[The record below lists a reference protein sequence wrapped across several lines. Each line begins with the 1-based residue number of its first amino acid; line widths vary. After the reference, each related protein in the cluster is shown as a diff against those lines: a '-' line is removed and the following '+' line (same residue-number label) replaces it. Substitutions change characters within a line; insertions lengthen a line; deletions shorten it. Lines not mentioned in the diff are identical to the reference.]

1 MKFLYKSCFV
11 LALIFAVQSCDIDT
25 IENPNGPTA
34 ESLLDGASLADLRL
48 MAHGLEALLRND
60 MQFHYWTTSMVAR
73 EYYDLNGTDPRY
85 TGELLGA
92 QGATLD
98 NNGFLTTRAFAS
110 AYRVVRN
117 AINLITATQNSSASL
132 SAEETNG
139 IVGYA
144 KTLQAYK
151 LLHELLRQY
160 QNGIRLDVED
170 PDNLG
175 SFVSFED
182 GLAGIASLLD
192 EAASMLSNAGS
203 KFVFNLSSGFA
214 GFNTPATFR
223 QFNRAIAAR
232 VALYQGNSSAA
243 LSAISGSFFNINGS
257 MNTGVY
263 HAFGT
268 GGNDQRNPM
277 FNVPNSDLF
286 TVHPSW
292 LADAEP
298 GDLRVDAKTT
308 PLDPDELTLPVT
320 LDGLSG
326 DVQVTIFS
334 SNTDPFPMIRNE
346 ELILIYAEAQ
356 VGQDMNE
363 ALAAINAV
371 RNAADIGEYQG
382 ATDNASLIDEIL
394 HQRRYSLFGEGHRWV
409 DLRRF
414 NRLDEVPL
422 DRPGDVVHV
431 QFPRPV
437 LENE

>member
-1 MKFLYKSCFV
+1 
-11 LALIFAVQSCDIDT
+11 
-25 IENPNGPTA
+25 
-34 ESLLDGASLADLRL
+34 RL
-48 MAHGLEALLRND
+48 MAHGLEALLRRD

-92 QGATLD
+92 QGAVLD

-117 AINLITATQNSSASL
+117 AINLISAAENSAASL
-132 SAEETNG
+132 SAEDFNG
-139 IVGYA
+139 ISGYA

-160 QNGIRLDVED
+160 QNGIRLDVQD

-175 SFVSFED
+175 PFVSFDD
-182 GLAGIASLLD
+182 GLTGIAGLLD
-192 EAASMLSNAGS
+192 EAATALSNAGS
-203 KFVFNLSSGFA
+203 SFVFNLSSGFA

-223 QFNRAIAAR
+223 QFNRALAAR
-232 VALYQGNSSAA
+232 VAIYQNNSSAA
-243 LSAISGSFFNINGS
+243 LSAMNGSFMDLAGD

-268 GGNDQRNPM
+268 GGNDQRNPL
-277 FNVPNSDLF
+277 FYVPNSDLF

-292 LADAEP
+292 LADATA

-308 PLDPDELTLPVT
+308 PLDPDEITLPVV

-326 DVQVTIFS
+326 NVQVTIFS
-334 SNTDPFPMIRNE
+334 SDTDPFPMIRNE
-346 ELILIYAEAQ
+346 ELLLIYAEAQ
-356 VGQDMNE
+356 VGQNVNE

-371 RNAADIGEYQG
+371 RNAADIGNYTG

-394 HQRRYSLFGEGHRWV
+394 YQRRYSLFGEGHRWV

-414 NRLDEVPL
+414 NRLDEIPL
-422 DRPGDVVHV
+422 DRAGDVVHV

-437 LENE
+437 LEME